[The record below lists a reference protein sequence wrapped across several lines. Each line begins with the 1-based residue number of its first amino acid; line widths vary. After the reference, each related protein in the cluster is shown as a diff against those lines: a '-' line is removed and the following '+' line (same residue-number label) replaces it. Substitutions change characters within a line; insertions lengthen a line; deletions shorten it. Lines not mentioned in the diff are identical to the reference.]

1 MVSGLCQGYLADSEN
16 LRKFQKFLVTVDN
29 YCTSTSGADYAVD
42 DIRFYQKRAI
52 VDVIQNQP
60 VCDDVASAASV
71 KLKFVRYMKACNLA
85 PL

>member
-1 MVSGLCQGYLADSEN
+1 MGYLILKHASRLDAFSVYHDRTR
-16 LRKFQKFLVTVDN
+16 LP
-29 YCTSTSGADYAVD
+29 SYAVD

-71 KLKFVRYMKACNLA
+71 KLKLRAVYESLQSRAFVMIAQITI
-85 PL
+85 